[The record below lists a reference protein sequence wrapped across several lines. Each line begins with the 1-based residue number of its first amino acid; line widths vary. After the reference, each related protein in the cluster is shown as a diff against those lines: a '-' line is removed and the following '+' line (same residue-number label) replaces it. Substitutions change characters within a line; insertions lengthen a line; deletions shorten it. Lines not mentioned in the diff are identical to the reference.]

1 MTFKPAPRGIGLAT
15 GDVAKKILRLAGVSD
30 CWAFTEG
37 KTKTVVNYAK
47 GVYDALKKN
56 AEMRITQ
63 SEMNKL
69 AIVKGSISIGLPVKE
84 EPPAPVKTEE

>member
-1 MTFKPAPRGIGLAT
+1 
-15 GDVAKKILRLAGVSD
+15 VSD

-56 AEMRITQ
+56 AQMRITD
-63 SEMNKL
+63 SEMSKL
-69 AIVKGSISIGLPVKE
+69 GIIQGNIVIPVKE
-84 EPPAPVKTEE
+84 EQAAPAKTEE